1 MRNSKLYSIL
11 EQFDKYEQNR
21 CRKFLQSPYF
31 NRDETIVAIFDE
43 LVEDINS
50 EKNKCIEK
58 EFIWKKLNL
67 GTEYDDVRFRKY
79 ISDLTKLIEDFLC
92 QQVYE
97 NNPLQKANHLI
108 AAVTEKK
115 MEKLYN
121 STVRFAKRVSEKY
134 PYRSADFYY
143 ENYAIE
149 NRYYNL
155 VDYETRRDAKSNHEE
170 ISTNLDHFY
179 LAEKLRILCSV
190 LSRHNV
196 ASHEYNI
203 LIKDEIVDFVQNNL
217 EHFERVP
224 PVIVYF
230 QIYQALSNPADESH
244 YFRLKDLLDKFA
256 LSFPL
261 EEATQIY
268 TYAQNYCVR
277 KINKGNQKFIEELFE
292 LYKLLLEQKIIV
304 VDNVLSPWY
313 FRNITTVALRLGEY
327 EWTEQFLN
335 EYQQFLPEGFRQNA
349 VSYNLAQV
357 YFYQKKYS
365 EVTRLLQE
373 VDFEDYTYNLNSKAM
388 LLAIYYETDEIEPL
402 YSLFES
408 FRTYLNRH
416 KDLPASRRQL
426 YSNLIKYTKKLTR
439 IMPGDRAAIEKL
451 KKELEAA
458 KNVASHGWLMEKIV
472 ELE

>member
-31 NRDETIVAIFDE
+31 NRDEAIVAIFDL
-43 LVEDINS
+43 LVADIN
-50 EKNKCIEK
+50 EGKKKCIEK
-58 EFIWKKLNL
+58 QYVWEQLDL
-67 GTEYDDVRFRKY
+67 GEAYDDVRFRKY
-79 ISDLTKLIEDFLC
+79 TSDLTKLIEDFLC

-97 NNPLQKANHLI
+97 HNPLQKANHLI
-108 AAVTEKK
+108 EAVAEKK
-115 MEKLYN
+115 IEKLYN
-121 STVRFAKRVSEKY
+121 SSVRLAKRTSEKH

-149 NRYYNL
+149 NSYYNL

-203 LIKDEIVDFVQNNL
+203 LIKDEIVEFVKNNL
-217 EHFERVP
+217 THFENIP

-230 QIYQALSNPADESH
+230 QIYQALINPEDETY
-244 YFRLKDLLDKFA
+244 YFRLKKLLDKFA

-277 KINKGNQKFIEELFE
+277 KINKGNRKFIEELFE
-292 LYKLLLEQKIIV
+292 LYKLLLEQRIIIV
-304 VDNVLSPWY
+304 DDVLSPWY

-327 EWTEQFLN
+327 AWTEQFIN
-335 EYQQFLPEGFRQNA
+335 DYQQFLPDDFRQNA
-349 VSYNLAQV
+349 VTYNLAQV
-357 YFYQKKYS
+357 YFYQKKYD

-402 YSLFES
+402 YSLFDS

-416 KDLPASRRQL
+416 KDIPLARRQ
-426 YSNLIKYTKKLTR
+426 SFSDLIKFTRKLTR
-439 IMPGDRAAIEKL
+439 VLPGDKKAVEKI
-451 KKELEAA
+451 KTELSTN
-458 KNVASHGWLMEKIV
+458 KNVASRGWLMEKIA

>member
-43 LVEDINS
+43 LVEAINS

-58 EFIWKKLNL
+58 EFIWEKLNL
-67 GTEYDDVRFRKY
+67 GTAYDDVRFRKY
-79 ISDLTKLIEDFLC
+79 TSDLTKLIEDFLC

-115 MEKLYN
+115 IEKLYN
-121 STVRFAKRVSEKY
+121 STIRFARRVSEKY

-149 NRYYNL
+149 NSYYDL
-155 VDYETRRDAKSNHEE
+155 ADYETRRDTKSNHEE

-203 LIKDEIVDFVQNNL
+203 LIENEIVDFVKNNL
-217 EHFERVP
+217 EQFERVP

-230 QIYQALSNPADESH
+230 QIYQALSNPADESY

-277 KINKGNQKFIEELFE
+277 KINKGNRKFIEELFE
-292 LYKLLLEQKIIV
+292 LYKLLLEQEIIV

-335 EYQQFLPEGFRQNA
+335 DYQQFLPEGFRQNA

-357 YFYQKKYS
+357 YFYQKKYN

-373 VDFEDYTYNLNSKAM
+373 VDFDDYTYNLNSKAM

-426 YSNLIKYTKKLTR
+426 YSNLIKYTKKLTK
-439 IMPGDRAAIEKL
+439 IMPGDKAAIEKL
-451 KKELEAA
+451 KKELEAT
-458 KNVASHGWLMEKIV
+458 KNVASHGWLMEKIT